1 MFRQRFVLILVVIA
15 FAIYLVR
22 NDEHAVPSKKA
33 TAFESTTV
41 NHFELTKV
49 AKDKIFLDLKTALN
63 QSSIHSVS
71 DILREAQGFNFK
83 EPAGQVGPDSA
94 YGQVLSELAARDEI
108 QVVLETGTW
117 DGTGSSLAIG
127 QGLLNSGGVLFTI
140 EAVEEKWIHAQHNL
154 AIYPVRCLLGVG
166 VDTANYPKIE
176 DVETV
181 NGMEQM
187 HKDWRSWHAA
197 EKRLAD
203 LYPVGLIKPI
213 CERYPVQFVHI
224 DGAEFAG
231 VDEYTVVRKYCDDV
245 KFIAMDDVRTFK
257 NFINYKK
264 LKNDPTWKVYKEN
277 LNERNG
283 WAVFVRAD

>member
-1 MFRQRFVLILVVIA
+1 MFHKRCVLILIVIT

-22 NDEHAVPSKKA
+22 NDEQVVPSKKA
-33 TAFESTTV
+33 TTFEPLTV
-41 NHFELTKV
+41 NPFELTKV
-49 AKDKIFLDLKTALN
+49 AKDQIFLDLKTALK
-63 QSSIHSVS
+63 QPSTRSVS
-71 DILREAQGFNFK
+71 DILREVQGFEFK
-83 EPAGQVGPDSA
+83 EPAGQVGPDTT
-94 YGQVLSELAARDEI
+94 YGRVLSALAARDEI
-108 QVVLETGTW
+108 QVVIETGTW

-140 EAVEEKWIHAQHNL
+140 EAVEEQWIHAQHNL

-166 VDTANYPKIE
+166 VDTTNYPKIE
-176 DVETV
+176 DVEAV

-187 HKDWRSWHAA
+187 HKDWRNWHAA
-197 EKRLAD
+197 EKRLSD
-203 LYPVGLIKPI
+203 RYPVGLIKPI

-231 VDEYTVVRKYCDDV
+231 IDEYNVVRKYCNDV

-264 LKNDPTWKVYKEN
+264 LKNDPTWEVYKEN
-277 LNERNG
+277 VNERNG
-283 WAVFVRAD
+283 WAVFVRTD